1 MLYLI
6 AGFIC
11 SALVSIVLKISD
23 RKEYDRYGM
32 LAVNYLTCLIPFLI
46 SQRNKSF
53 PPFDSDFIFCL
64 LLALVNGA
72 MYLAG
77 MAINQMNVKRNGA
90 VLQTSFARLGVMVPT
105 CLAIVF
111 FGERPSLLQ
120 AGGIIVVLAA
130 FCIMNIRKKNEDEKS
145 VKTKPAFFLLL
156 MGLLFGGLADSMLKV
171 FEEFGSASLDEW
183 FMGLTFISAAIMCI
197 IMTVAGKGK
206 IGKTE
211 IITGMCLGIPNY
223 LSSLFLLKSLSSVSA
238 YIAYPT
244 YSVGAILVVIAAST
258 LFFREKLSAYSRIS
272 VLMIIA
278 AIVMLNV

>member
-1 MLYLI
+1 MFYLI

-23 RKEYDRYGM
+23 KKEYDRYGM

-90 VLQTSFARLGVMVPT
+90 VLQASFARLGVMVP

-145 VKTKPAFFLLL
+145 ARTKPAFFLLL

-171 FEEFGSASLDEW
+171 FEELGSASLDEW

-197 IMTVAGKGK
+197 IMTIAGKGK
-206 IGKTE
+206 IWKTE

-244 YSVGAILVVIAAST
+244 YSVGAILAVIAAST
-258 LFFREKLSAYSRIS
+258 LFFHEKLSAYSRIS

>member
-1 MLYLI
+1 MFYLI

-32 LAVNYLTCLIPFLI
+32 LTVNYLTCLIPFLI
-46 SQRNKSF
+46 SQWNKSF

-90 VLQTSFARLGVMVPT
+90 VLQASFARLGVMVPT

-120 AGGIIVVLAA
+120 AAGIIIVLAA
-130 FCIMNIRKKNEDEKS
+130 SCIMNIRKKNEDEKS
-145 VKTKPAFFLLL
+145 AKTKPAFFLLL
-156 MGLLFGGLADSMLKV
+156 MGLLFGGLADS
-171 FEEFGSASLDEW
+171 
-183 FMGLTFISAAIMCI
+183 
-197 IMTVAGKGK
+197 AGKGK
-206 IGKTE
+206 IGKAE
-211 IITGMCLGIPNY
+211 IITGMSLGIPNY

-258 LFFREKLSAYSRIS
+258 LFFHEKLSACSRIG

>member
-1 MLYLI
+1 MFYLI

-64 LLALVNGA
+64 LLALINGA
-72 MYLAG
+72 MYLTG

-90 VLQTSFARLGVMVPT
+90 VLQASFARLGVMVPT

-120 AGGIIVVLAA
+120 AEGIIVVLAA

-145 VKTKPAFFLLL
+145 AKTKPAFFLLL

-244 YSVGAILVVIAAST
+244 YSVGAILVVITAST
-258 LFFREKLSAYSRIS
+258 LFFHEKLSAYSRIS

>member
-32 LAVNYLTCLIPFLI
+32 LTVNYLTCLIPFLI

-53 PPFDSDFIFCL
+53 PSFDSDFIFCL

-90 VLQTSFARLGVMVPT
+90 VLQASFARLGVMVPT

-111 FGERPSLLQ
+111 FGERPTLLQ
-120 AGGIIVVLAA
+120 AAGIIVVLAA
-130 FCIMNIRKKNEDEKS
+130 FCIMNIREKYEDEKGA
-145 VKTKPAFFLLL
+145 KTKPAFFLLL

-171 FEEFGSASLDEW
+171 FEEFDSASLDEW

-197 IMTVAGKGK
+197 IMTIAGKGK

-211 IITGMCLGIPNY
+211 VITGMCLGIPNY
-223 LSSLFLLKSLSSVSA
+223 LSSLFLLKSLSGVSA

-258 LFFREKLSAYSRIS
+258 LFFHEKLSAYSRIG

>member
-1 MLYLI
+1 MFYLI

-32 LAVNYLTCLIPFLI
+32 LTVNYLTCLIPFLI
-46 SQRNKSF
+46 SQWNKSF

-90 VLQTSFARLGVMVPT
+90 VLQASFARLGVMVPT

-120 AGGIIVVLAA
+120 AAGIIIVLAA

-145 VKTKPAFFLLL
+145 AKTKPAFFLLL
-156 MGLLFGGLADSMLKV
+156 MGLLMLKV

-197 IMTVAGKGK
+197 IMTIAGKGK

-211 IITGMCLGIPNY
+211 IITGMSLGIPNY

-258 LFFREKLSAYSRIS
+258 LFFHEKLSACSRIG

>member
-1 MLYLI
+1 MFYLI

-53 PPFDSDFIFCL
+53 PSFDSDFIFCL
-64 LLALVNGA
+64 LLALINGA
-72 MYLAG
+72 MYLTG

-90 VLQTSFARLGVMVPT
+90 VLQASFARLGVMVST

-145 VKTKPAFFLLL
+145 AKTKPAFFLLL

-206 IGKTE
+206 IGKAE
-211 IITGMCLGIPNY
+211 IITGMSLGIPNY

-258 LFFREKLSAYSRIS
+258 LFFHEKLSAYSRIS

>member
-11 SALVSIVLKISD
+11 SALVSIVLKISS

-32 LAVNYLTCLIPFLI
+32 LTANYLTCLIPFLI

-53 PPFDSDFIFCL
+53 PSFDSDFIFCL

-90 VLQTSFARLGVMVPT
+90 VLQASFARLGVMVPT

-111 FGERPSLLQ
+111 FGERPTLLQ
-120 AGGIIVVLAA
+120 AAGIIVVLAA
-130 FCIMNIRKKNEDEKS
+130 FCIMNIR
-145 VKTKPAFFLLL
+145 

-197 IMTVAGKGK
+197 IMTIAEKGK
-206 IGKTE
+206 IGKAE
-211 IITGMCLGIPNY
+211 IITGMSLGIPNY
-223 LSSLFLLKSLSSVSA
+223 LSSLFLLKSLSGVSA

-258 LFFREKLSAYSRIS
+258 LFFHEKLSACSRIG

>member
-1 MLYLI
+1 MFYLI

-53 PPFDSDFIFCL
+53 PSFDSDFIFCL
-64 LLALVNGA
+64 LLALINGA

-90 VLQTSFARLGVMVPT
+90 VLQASFARLGVMVPT

-120 AGGIIVVLAA
+120 AAGIIIVLAA
-130 FCIMNIRKKNEDEKS
+130 FCIMNIREKNEDEKGS
-145 VKTKPAFFLLL
+145 ERRKMRPPEPFFSFCTQLRDFVLSPMPSL
-156 MGLLFGGLADSMLKV
+156 
-171 FEEFGSASLDEW
+171 LDE
-183 FMGLTFISAAIMCI
+183 
-197 IMTVAGKGK
+197 
-206 IGKTE
+206 KT
-211 IITGMCLGIPNY
+211 IRRWN
-223 LSSLFLLKSLSSVSA
+223 
-238 YIAYPT
+238 
-244 YSVGAILVVIAAST
+244 ASH
-258 LFFREKLSAYSRIS
+258 
-272 VLMIIA
+272 V
-278 AIVMLNV
+278 

>member
-1 MLYLI
+1 MFYLI

-53 PPFDSDFIFCL
+53 PSFDSDFIFCL
-64 LLALVNGA
+64 LLALINGA
-72 MYLAG
+72 MYLTG

-90 VLQTSFARLGVMVPT
+90 VLQASFARLGVMVPT

-145 VKTKPAFFLLL
+145 AKTKPAFFLLL

-171 FEEFGSASLDEW
+171 FEEFGSSSLDEW

-206 IGKTE
+206 IGKA
-211 IITGMCLGIPNY
+211 
-223 LSSLFLLKSLSSVSA
+223 SSCSNHCQV
-238 YIAYPT
+238 
-244 YSVGAILVVIAAST
+244 
-258 LFFREKLSAYSRIS
+258 
-272 VLMIIA
+272 
-278 AIVMLNV
+278 